1 MNIPTGFLD
10 SSGSVPFSLPER
22 DHQGDDPIA
31 QRISHNLQRLRDKRQ
46 LSLEAL
52 AHASG
57 VRRAMIAQ
65 IEAGRSFPSVKVLSK
80 VAAALKVSI
89 AEFLDPDGAGMV
101 IRRALPPEHAAPLVT
116 FNELRLRP
124 QAEERVPGNPHG
136 VQNHLLV
143 AEGTLELKINDELVV
158 LHAGDSI
165 LFRAERP
172 HRYRNPHNSEAVAY
186 LLTSP
191 AQVQE

>member
-22 DHQGDDPIA
+22 DPQGDDPVA
-31 QRISHNLQRLRDKRQ
+31 KRISHNLQRLRDKRQ

-101 IRRALPPEHAAPLVT
+101 IRRALPPEHAAPPGDVQ
-116 FNELRLRP
+116 RAAPGAPGRGKSARQP
-124 QAEERVPGNPHG
+124 PWRAKPPAGGRGHSGAEN
-136 VQNHLLV
+136 Q
-143 AEGTLELKINDELVV
+143 
-158 LHAGDSI
+158 
-165 LFRAERP
+165 
-172 HRYRNPHNSEAVAY
+172 
-186 LLTSP
+186 
-191 AQVQE
+191 

>member
-22 DHQGDDPIA
+22 DPQGDDPVA
-31 QRISHNLQRLRDKRQ
+31 KRISHNLQRLRDKRQ

-80 VAAALKVSI
+80 VAGALQVSLG
-89 AEFLDPDGAGMV
+89 ELLDFDGTGIV
-101 IRRALPPEHAAPLVT
+101 IRRALVPGGPVRFT
-116 FNELRLRP
+116 ELRLGP
-124 QAEERVPGNPHG
+124 LAGQTVPGDEQGGQKNI
-136 VQNHLLV
+136 VV
-143 AEGTLELKINDELVV
+143 AQGSLELSINGEWIV
-158 LHAGDSI
+158 LNTGDSI
-165 LFRAERP
+165 LFRAEQP
-172 HRYRNPHNSEAVAY
+172 HTWRNPNTSESVAWLVTGPAHY
-186 LLTSP
+186 L
-191 AQVQE
+191 